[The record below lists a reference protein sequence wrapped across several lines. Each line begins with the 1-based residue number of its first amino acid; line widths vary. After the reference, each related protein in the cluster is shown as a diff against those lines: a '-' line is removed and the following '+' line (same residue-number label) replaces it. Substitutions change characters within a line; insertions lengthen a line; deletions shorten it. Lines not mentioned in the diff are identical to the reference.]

1 MDTVIAPVSRA
12 CTADAVAGAAQRV
25 LASRASTADPFGRAV
40 LEHRAD
46 RAAGTGDLAAANE
59 EAMQHL
65 ADGDATAAVGRLT
78 GLAATCA
85 GRLGADHPDTLV
97 VRGNLATARIAAHQ
111 HRQAIADAQAV
122 LDDRERVLG
131 AHHPSTVNAGLTLGM
146 ALLAAG
152 DAASAV
158 TVLDTAMAVIERL
171 RHGEHKRHR
180 DDDHP
185 LSSFCRILL
194 ADARGGRPSATA

>member
-1 MDTVIAPVSRA
+1 MDTVIASVSPA
-12 CTADAVAGAAQRV
+12 CTPDAVAGAARRI

-46 RAAGTGDLAAANE
+46 GAVEKGELAAANE

-65 ADGDATAAVGRLT
+65 ADGDATAAVGRLI
-78 GLAATCA
+78 GLAASCT

-97 VRGNLATARIAAHQ
+97 VRGNLAAARIAASQ

-152 DAASAV
+152 DAASALS
-158 TVLDTAMAVIERL
+158 VLDTAMAVIERL

-185 LSSFCRILL
+185 LSRFCRTLL
-194 ADARGGRPSATA
+194 ADAREGRATATA